1 MKSKKGSVMFTF
13 TAIAAGLAMLTF
25 FIVIIGAE
33 KHKLANGEDQLA
45 AIDAFY
51 KGEDLKLFFDEALK
65 FSIQSS
71 AFVLGSEGGY
81 HQANGETSAST
92 SLGCGAYNGV
102 PLWNTNQK

>member
-51 KGEDLKLFFDEALK
+51 KGE
-65 FSIQSS
+65 SS
-71 AFVLGSEGGY
+71 VYKDS
-81 HQANGETSAST
+81 SP
-92 SLGCGAYNGV
+92 
-102 PLWNTNQK
+102 PLLAG